1 MLLSNFCSYMKNDGQ
16 THVLFALKTQVLKFL
31 RHYIKI
37 LTPLSLRHYF
47 FFTFVACTNA
57 VYQEIKAVW
66 RLEKEEA

>member
-1 MLLSNFCSYMKNDGQ
+1 MKNGGQ
-16 THVLFALKTQVLKFL
+16 THVLFALKTQVLKFSETL
-31 RHYIKI
+31 YKNTDTSVTAT
-37 LTPLSLRHYF
+37 LL

>member
-1 MLLSNFCSYMKNDGQ
+1 MLLSNFCSYMKNGGQ

-37 LTPLSLRHYF
+37 LTPT

-57 VYQEIKAVW
+57 VYQEVKNVW